1 MKTAIF
7 IPDSLFDAVERLA
20 KQLGISKSELFQRA
34 VLAYLKD
41 HGQDRMTESLNNV
54 YKARDETGKLDP
66 LLEQMQVAS
75 ITRAVQDD
83 H

>member
-1 MKTAIF
+1 MKTAIS
-7 IPDSLFDAVERLA
+7 IPDFVFAAAERLA
-20 KQLGISKSELFQRA
+20 KQLDISKSVLFQRA

-41 HGQDRMTESLNNV
+41 HGQDRITESLNNV

-75 ITRAVQDD
+75 ITRAVVDG